1 MRLRAY
7 GVTGR
12 RAETRDQRRTNVN
25 NQIGKVAIVTGA
37 AQGIGLAVATRFAH
51 DGLNVVLADV
61 QDEKGRAATA
71 ELGGEAHFVHCD
83 VGDRGDVEALVKS
96 TLERFGRLDVM
107 VSNAAILHPADIL
120 ELDEKDFDRV
130 LRVNL
135 KGAFLTGQAA
145 ARQMVTQQSGGSIIN
160 MSSIQA
166 VITNPNLLSYAV
178 CKGGIRQLTVAMALA
193 LARKGVRVN
202 AIAPGS
208 ISTDMVR
215 QLMVNDDVRRQILSR
230 TPMGRLGN
238 PEEIA
243 SVAAFLAS
251 DEASYITG
259 ETIVADGGRL
269 GQNYTAP
276 VDD

>member
-1 MRLRAY
+1 M
-7 GVTGR
+7 TP
-12 RAETRDQRRTNVN
+12 NSSK
-25 NQIGKVAIVTGA
+25 IAIVTGA
-37 AQGIGLAVATRFAH
+37 AQGIGLAIATRFMR
-51 DGLNVVLADV
+51 DGFKVVVTDI
-61 QDEKGRAATA
+61 QDEKGDAAA
-71 ELGGEAHFVHCD
+71 KSLGDSACFMHCD
-83 VGDRGDVEALVKS
+83 VGDSAQVQTIVDNTVKQ
-96 TLERFGRLDVM
+96 FGRLDVM
-107 VSNAAILHPADIL
+107 VSNAAILHPADVL
-120 ELDEKDFDRV
+120 ELQEADFDRV

-135 KGAFLTGQAA
+135 KGAFLTSQAA
-145 ARQMVTQQSGGSIIN
+145 ARQMVKQPTGGSIIN

-215 QLMVNDDVRRQILSR
+215 QLMVNDETRRQILSR
-230 TPMGRLGN
+230 TPMGRLGE

-243 SVAAFLAS
+243 AVAAFLAS
-251 DEASYITG
+251 DESSYITG
-259 ETIVADGGRL
+259 ETISADGGRL